1 MSVFKIKSVTAN
13 SNSSLQ
19 LIIEGNTI
27 QDHIY
32 FNNLTKKKQLILLF
46 LTCRLLG
53 NLEESALVNQR
64 TLAKKLKSHYNS
76 INTHI
81 QKLET
86 EEKINS
92 KRIKNHLEIKLNL
105 SNFSNIELL
114 LLVSREFSQYLN
126 ERINQSISISNEKVI
141 EKRENSSYE
150 DKLLEKQINYLTEH
164 KKELSQKLA
173 RDLVNSFSEA
183 NNQAVA
189 VLDKYDYNILIVE
202 LLENISSDLPEFFI
216 SKLPTK
222 LKETRYQ
229 LRGKLNKL

>member
-1 MSVFKIKSVTAN
+1 
-13 SNSSLQ
+13 
-19 LIIEGNTI
+19 
-27 QDHIY
+27 
-32 FNNLTKKKQLILLF
+32 
-46 LTCRLLG
+46 
-53 NLEESALVNQR
+53 
-64 TLAKKLKSHYNS
+64 
-76 INTHI
+76 
-81 QKLET
+81 
-86 EEKINS
+86 
-92 KRIKNHLEIKLNL
+92 L
-105 SNFSNIELL
+105 SNFGNVELL

-150 DKLLEKQINYLTEH
+150 DKLLEKQINYLSEH

-202 LLENISSDLPEFFI
+202 LLENVSSDLPEFFI

-222 LKETRYQ
+222 LQETRYQ

>member
-1 MSVFKIKSVTAN
+1 VFKIKPVTTN

-19 LIIEGNTI
+19 LLIEGNTI

-46 LTCRLLG
+46 LACRLLG
-53 NLEESALVNQR
+53 NLKESVLVNQR

-86 EEKINS
+86 EEKINN

-105 SNFSNIELL
+105 SNFGNVELL
-114 LLVSREFSQYLN
+114 LLISREFSQYLN

-150 DKLLEKQINYLTEH
+150 DKLLVTRIN
-164 KKELSQKLA
+164 
-173 RDLVNSFSEA
+173 F
-183 NNQAVA
+183 
-189 VLDKYDYNILIVE
+189 
-202 LLENISSDLPEFFI
+202 
-216 SKLPTK
+216 
-222 LKETRYQ
+222 
-229 LRGKLNKL
+229 LRNK